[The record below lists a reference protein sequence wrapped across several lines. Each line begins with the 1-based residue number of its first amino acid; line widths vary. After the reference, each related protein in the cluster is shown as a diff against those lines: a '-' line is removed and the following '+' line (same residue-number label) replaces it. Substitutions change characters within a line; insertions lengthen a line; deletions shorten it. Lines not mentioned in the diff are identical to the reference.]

1 MRKITIGRGREC
13 DIRLKDDTDT
23 VSRKHAVLAVWPS
36 GKMLIYDLSSNGTS
50 VNGVKVEKPNGY
62 RVRRGDRVNF
72 ANLVDLDWSQVKNPY
87 RTVNRILVGL
97 VVLVVCAV
105 VAVLCIPSLRDAVI
119 PARENPE
126 VNLDTEPAAAETA
139 VPAAATE
146 EVTVTRV
153 DEQAAQ
159 PAATPR
165 VETTHKD
172 KQDSKSKAEVMLE
185 NNKKAK
191 SLPDDKKAEAPK
203 TGADKPAETLSDEDL
218 QNK

>member
-126 VNLDTEPAAAETA
+126 VNFDTEPAAAETA

-191 SLPDDKKAEAPK
+191 SLPDDKKAEVPK